1 MTTNKRIQKSFSFLL
16 AVLLALTLFSGMKT
30 ESYAA
35 SGISV
40 TYNGKAVAF
49 DQAPIIKN
57 DRTLV
62 PLRAIFE
69 AMGLTVKW
77 YETTQSVTAYNDE
90 ITIGLQIG
98 NNSAVLSSDYYG
110 SIDIF
115 LDVEPQVINGRTLVP
130 VRFIGECSGA
140 DVSWI
145 SSTNTVVI
153 SKTGDR
159 YFGDD
164 SGAINNVNYFYK
176 GYISGTSGLADGFG
190 SCTFTNSSSYIG
202 TFKNGLPEGQGRYYY
217 YDSSEYVGQFVAG
230 LREGQGTNYYTSGD
244 VYVGKFSND
253 MREGQGTYYWLD
265 GDTWTGLWHNDRFVG

>member
-1 MTTNKRIQKSFSFLL
+1 MTISKNAKKLFAFALS
-16 AVLLALTLFSGMKT
+16 VLFVVTLFSGIKT
-30 ESYAA
+30 EAFAS

-40 TYNGKAVAF
+40 TYNSSAVVF

-57 DRTLV
+57 GRTLV

-69 AMGLTVKW
+69 AMGLTVYW
-77 YETTQSVTAYNDE
+77 EGATQSVTAYNEE
-90 ITIGLQIG
+90 ISIGLQIG

-115 LDVEPQVINGRTLVP
+115 LDVEPQIINGRTLVP

-145 SSTNTVVI
+145 SATSTVVI
-153 SKTGDR
+153 SNTGNR

-164 SGAINNVNYFYK
+164 SGAINNVNYLYR

-190 SCTFTNSSSYIG
+190 SCSYSNGSSYVG
-202 TFKNGLPEGQGRYYY
+202 TFKNGLQEGQGTYNY
-217 YDSSEYVGQFVAG
+217 YDGSEYVGQFVAG
-230 LREGQGTNYYTSGD
+230 LREGQGTNYYANGD
-244 VYVGKFSND
+244 MYVGKFSND
-253 MREGQGTYYWLD
+253 KRGGQGTYYWVN
-265 GDTWTGLWHNDRFVG
+265 GQTKSGTWYNDVYVG